1 MGNRT
6 LVFGKSDILDQGIVP
21 VKDFNTYIRSIY
33 RHSACIMLAI
43 STFLFTSLFS
53 PGDRL
58 EDVNLIQ
65 RLIYNGIVA
74 LSYYSIGYW
83 FLGPIARFGVVRNIP
98 FSWMTVTFFFGL
110 AIIDTAVYIIVIS
123 PHTVLAG
130 VWWYLFTTLIMIVIT
145 VSLGTYYFERPLR
158 KGLSS
163 KPQNLPV
170 WRPIPSY
177 ENALEAMLPDDI
189 QGTILRIE
197 AQNQYVKVITATG
210 DTLLRMSLAHAQT
223 MLPDNVGIQIHRS
236 IWMRNTEFQKVISR
250 DGNPRV
256 VDGNGQDFPVS
267 RQKVT
272 AVRDIISEL
281 T

>member
-1 MGNRT
+1 MENKT
-6 LVFGKSDILDQGIVP
+6 LVFSKSDILDQVIVP

-33 RHSACIMLAI
+33 RHNVCIMLAI

-58 EDVNLIQ
+58 EDVTLIQ

-74 LSYYSIGYW
+74 LSYYAIGYW
-83 FLGPIARFGVVRNIP
+83 LLGPIARFGAVRNIP
-98 FSWMTVTFFFGL
+98 FSWMTVAFFSGL
-110 AIIDTAVYIIVIS
+110 AIIDTTIYIMAIS
-123 PHTVLAG
+123 SQTASAG
-130 VWWYLFTTLIMIVIT
+130 VWWYLFTTLIMIVIA

-158 KGLSS
+158 KGLAN

-170 WRPIPSY
+170 WRPIPAY
-177 ENALEAMLPDDI
+177 NNTLEAMLPDDI

-197 AQNQYVKVITATG
+197 AQNQYVRVITDSG
-210 DTLLRMSLAHAQT
+210 DALLRMSLAHAQT
-223 MLPDNVGIQIHRS
+223 ILPDNVGIQIHRS

-256 VDGNGQDFPVS
+256 VDRNGQDFPIS
-267 RQKVT
+267 RQKVM
-272 AVRDIISEL
+272 AVRDIIDEQG
-281 T
+281 